1 MRMLDDG
8 LIDEVRELRRHWPL
22 TERSASMR
30 LVGYRQV
37 WAYLEGRLPREEMT
51 ARAIAATRQLARRQ
65 LTWLRSDPTAVRVDL
80 PCAGRRGACG
90 GVRRIV
96 CRACRSM

>member
-1 MRMLDDG
+1 MLDDG
-8 LIDEVRELRRHWPL
+8 LIDEVAELKRRWRL

-37 WAYLEGRLPREEMT
+37 WAYLAGRCPREEMT

-65 LTWLRSDPTAVRVDL
+65 LTWLRSERTAVRIDCHAPDVAERVAA
-80 PCAGRRGACG
+80 CAAAFVERAGRAL
-90 GVRRIV
+90 
-96 CRACRSM
+96 